1 MAMSLTLCAVNFLS
15 LFLLDHIVNCMHLDS
30 WAKVTLSDLYELIEK
45 YWKYDSQNLSVGIP
59 LIYSSIAEKEDA
71 FTSDSVLNAFS
82 YLDPKIHNVMNGML
96 REKQYLLFKYK
107 PNNRMQS
114 LWMQSEFKQCYK
126 FWTNKN
132 LNFKNKFDL
141 KYFSSM
147 FSPVSFPLKYAW
159 FLKNIYSLIYRS
171 AYQIFW

>member
-15 LFLLDHIVNCMHLDS
+15 LFLLDHLVNFTHLDS
-30 WAKVTLSDLYELIEK
+30 WAKVTLSNLYELIEK
-45 YWKYDSQNLSVGIP
+45 YWKNDSQNLSVGIP

-71 FTSDSVLNAFS
+71 FTSDSVLNAFG
-82 YLDPKIHNVMNGML
+82 YLDPRIHNVMNGML

-114 LWMQSEFKQCYK
+114 LWIEFKQCYT
-126 FWTNKN
+126 FWTNSN
-132 LNFKNKFDL
+132 FNFKNKFDL
-141 KYFSSM
+141 KYLSSM
-147 FSPVSFPLKYAW
+147 FSPVSFSLKYAW
-159 FLKNIYSLIYRS
+159 FLKKKSSLIYRS

>member
-15 LFLLDHIVNCMHLDS
+15 LFLLDHLVNFTHLDS

-45 YWKYDSQNLSVGIP
+45 YWKNDSQNLSVGIP
-59 LIYSSIAEKEDA
+59 LSYSSIAEKEEA
-71 FTSDSVLNAFS
+71 YTSDSVLNAFG
-82 YLDPKIHNVMNGML
+82 YLDPRIHTVMNGML

-114 LWMQSEFKQCYK
+114 LWIEFKQCYT

-132 LNFKNKFDL
+132 FNFKNKFDL
-141 KYFSSM
+141 KYLSSM
-147 FSPVSFPLKYAW
+147 FSPVSFSLKYAW
-159 FLKNIYSLIYRS
+159 FKKKNLV
-171 AYQIFW
+171 

>member
-15 LFLLDHIVNCMHLDS
+15 LFLLDHLVNFTHLDS

-45 YWKYDSQNLSVGIP
+45 YWKNDSQNLSVGIP
-59 LIYSSIAEKEDA
+59 LSYSSIAEKEEA
-71 FTSDSVLNAFS
+71 YTSDSVLNAFG
-82 YLDPKIHNVMNGML
+82 YLDPRIHNVMNGML

-114 LWMQSEFKQCYK
+114 LWIEFKQCYT

-132 LNFKNKFDL
+132 FNFKNKFDL
-141 KYFSSM
+141 KYLSSM
-147 FSPVSFPLKYAW
+147 FSPVSFSLKYAW
-159 FLKNIYSLIYRS
+159 FKKKNLV
-171 AYQIFW
+171 

>member
-15 LFLLDHIVNCMHLDS
+15 LFLLDHLVNFTHLDS
-30 WAKVTLSDLYELIEK
+30 WAKVTLSNLYELIEK
-45 YWKYDSQNLSVGIP
+45 YWKNDSQNLSVGIP

-71 FTSDSVLNAFS
+71 FTSDSVLNAFG
-82 YLDPKIHNVMNGML
+82 YLDPRIHNVMNGML

-114 LWMQSEFKQCYK
+114 LWIEFKQCYT

-132 LNFKNKFDL
+132 FNFKNKFDL
-141 KYFSSM
+141 KYLNSM
-147 FSPVSFPLKYAW
+147 FSPVSFSLKYAW
-159 FLKNIYSLIYRS
+159 FLKKKSSLIYRS

>member
-15 LFLLDHIVNCMHLDS
+15 MFLLDHLVNFTHLDS
-30 WAKVTLSDLYELIEK
+30 WAKVTLSNLYEHIEK
-45 YWKYDSQNLSVGIP
+45 YWKNDSQNLSVGIP

-71 FTSDSVLNAFS
+71 FTSDSVLNAFG
-82 YLDPKIHNVMNGML
+82 YLDPRIHNVMNGML

-114 LWMQSEFKQCYK
+114 LWIEFKQCYT

-132 LNFKNKFDL
+132 FNFKNKFDL
-141 KYFSSM
+141 KYLSSM
-147 FSPVSFPLKYAW
+147 FSPVSFSLKYAW
-159 FLKNIYSLIYRS
+159 FKKKKSSLIYRS

>member
-15 LFLLDHIVNCMHLDS
+15 LFSLDHLVNFTHLDS

-45 YWKYDSQNLSVGIP
+45 YWKNDSQNLSVGIP

-71 FTSDSVLNAFS
+71 FTSDSVLNAFG
-82 YLDPKIHNVMNGML
+82 YLDPIIHNVMNGML

-114 LWMQSEFKQCYK
+114 LWIEFKQCYK

-132 LNFKNKFDL
+132 FNFKNKFDL
-141 KYFSSM
+141 KYLFSM
-147 FSPVSFPLKYAW
+147 FSPVSFSLKYAW
-159 FLKNIYSLIYRS
+159 FFKKNLV
-171 AYQIFW
+171 

>member
-15 LFLLDHIVNCMHLDS
+15 MFLLDHLVNFTHLDS
-30 WAKVTLSDLYELIEK
+30 WAKVTLSNLYELIEK
-45 YWKYDSQNLSVGIP
+45 YWKNDSQNLSVGIP

-71 FTSDSVLNAFS
+71 FTSDSVLNAFG
-82 YLDPKIHNVMNGML
+82 YLDPRIHNVMNGML

-114 LWMQSEFKQCYK
+114 LWIEFKQCYT
-126 FWTNKN
+126 FWTNSN
-132 LNFKNKFDL
+132 FNFKNKFDL
-141 KYFSSM
+141 KYLSSM
-147 FSPVSFPLKYAW
+147 FSPVSFSLKYAW
-159 FLKNIYSLIYRS
+159 FLKKKSSLIYRS